1 MAKAE
6 VNRKKKTKAE
16 KEEDKADSVLD
27 NHLGQ
32 RRVLLLLDE
41 EDEDAVDA
49 EDDDDVEGDEK
60 VDNADVEKRA
70 RSHRC

>member
-1 MAKAE
+1 MAKAGG
-6 VNRKKKTKAE
+6 NRKKKTKAE
-16 KEEDKADSVLD
+16 KEEDKADSVPD

-41 EDEDAVDA
+41 EDEDVDVDVG
-49 EDDDDVEGDEK
+49 DDGM

-70 RSHRC
+70 RSSRC